1 MPRQARRLLPPL
13 LGLWATLGPGV
24 PALPAS
30 ADEAG
35 SSVTLT
41 EGALGLKSTDDR
53 FAIRLH
59 GLIQADGAV
68 FDQDRTELGNG
79 TDMRN
84 AKLIVKGHV
93 QHDWG
98 YKFQVNF
105 AKEDNRQLE
114 DIFLQYRGFRPTTIT
129 VGNVKQ
135 PFSLAFLNGNR
146 NATFM
151 EFAMIHEALVPKRR
165 IGLMAGSH
173 GEHWTARLGGFG
185 NRVQDEDS
193 AGDSG
198 ASVVG
203 RGVWTPVR
211 SQRRLVLAGL
221 AGQYRSLGDRHR
233 VAIKSRPGTHVTN
246 QRLVGFG
253 PHTGFAPITD
263 ARSVTAGDAQVA
275 VVHGPLAVQ
284 GEFVHKRVG
293 RKESHFDAR
302 GGYVQASYF
311 LTGESRAS
319 AYRPGKGAFGAI
331 TPIHP
336 YGAWQVALRYDTL
349 ALNDDGMQGG
359 HAQNLTAG
367 VNWYAN
373 RHVRFSANYIRI
385 DAARPGGPDN
395 RANAF
400 AARAQLGF

>member
-1 MPRQARRLLPPL
+1 MINLCMAI
-13 LGLWATLGPGV
+13 GPGV
-24 PALPAS
+24 LALPAS

-35 SSVTLT
+35 SRVTLT
-41 EGALGLKSTDDR
+41 DSGLGLKSTDER
-53 FAIRLH
+53 FAIQLH

-79 TDMRN
+79 TDIRN
-84 AKLIVKGHV
+84 AKLILKGHV

-165 IGLMAGSH
+165 IGLMAGLH
-173 GEHWTARLGGFG
+173 GGSWTAHMGGFA
-185 NRVQDEDS
+185 NSVKEDNS
-193 AGDSG
+193 VGDSG
-198 ASVVG
+198 AGIVG

-221 AGQYRSLGDRHR
+221 AGQYRSLGDNHK

-263 ARSVTAGDAQVA
+263 ARNVAAGDAQVA
-275 VVHGPLAVQ
+275 VVHGPFAVQ

-293 RKESHFDAR
+293 QKESHFDAQ
-302 GGYVQASYF
+302 GGYMQASYF
-311 LTGESRAS
+311 LTGESRAA
-319 AYRPGKGAFGAI
+319 AYQPGKGAFGAI
-331 TPIHP
+331 TPMHP

-349 ALNDDGMQGG
+349 KLNDDSMVGG
-359 HAQNLTAG
+359 REQNLTAG

-385 DAARPGGPDN
+385 DAERPGGPDN